1 MTKTK
6 SLGCA
11 ILLGAIALVCLF
23 GQAYGCI
30 FPFLIAG
37 AVFAMIAWSKH
48 KRDKAFIEQAYQQQR
63 LIVQEVHVPPMS
75 NKGSKGNLFVPP
87 PIH

>member
-11 ILLGAIALVCLF
+11 VLFGAIALICLF

-37 AVFAMIAWSKH
+37 AVFAMIAWRKH
-48 KRDKAFIEQAYQQQR
+48 KRDRDIIAEAYQKQVTTSQQMV
-63 LIVQEVHVPPMS
+63 LPPMTT
-75 NKGSKGNLFVPP
+75 KGSNGRLFVPP
-87 PIH
+87 PLH